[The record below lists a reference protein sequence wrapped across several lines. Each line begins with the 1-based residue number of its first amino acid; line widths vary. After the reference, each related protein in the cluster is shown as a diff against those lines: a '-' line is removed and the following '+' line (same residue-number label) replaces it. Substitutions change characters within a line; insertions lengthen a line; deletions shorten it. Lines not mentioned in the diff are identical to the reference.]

1 MSESPAILS
10 KKGPKTAFLPFSK
23 CAGCDFAASRRTFKA
38 RGVAG
43 ARSSGSRP
51 KHQAAIVVYDLFVYT
66 TRVLCLSLFYFGVVC
81 FFMDICVVPSCC
93 VFVSVVKCNSVSD
106 GASESQ
112 GYAEEEALCV
122 NSTEKSRVGRAY
134 GEGRE

>member
-1 MSESPAILS
+1 MYGTFSKNRIIRPLSESPAILS
-10 KKGPKTAFLPFSK
+10 AKGPKTTFLPFSK

-51 KHQAAIVVYDLFVYT
+51 KHQAAIVVYDLFAYT

-81 FFMDICVVPSCC
+81 FFYGYLCC
-93 VFVSVVKCNSVSD
+93 AFVLCLCEC
-106 GASESQ
+106 SE
-112 GYAEEEALCV
+112 V
-122 NSTEKSRVGRAY
+122 
-134 GEGRE
+134 